1 MLISTN
7 STFRFGGV
15 LLGLG
20 IGAALAVEACSDGAT
35 VVAADA
41 APPGLVELEASV
53 VDSSRSD
60 ASDAR
65 ADVDPCDV
73 SAPPL
78 CSPTATWGTP
88 VPVFVGADRRF
99 AAITAD
105 ELHLAY
111 YDGPA
116 SPDGGA
122 GSALLKIADRE
133 AKTSAFTEGTL
144 LGQEVDTTGAG
155 LSSDGLLVAV
165 TKNGIPHL
173 VARPSRGQPFGAP
186 STQAFDVRGEGDTYR
201 APVLSGSGGLFLTL
215 GETSVGQ
222 FPFTYLTKV
231 GEVYRNTETIM
242 PAAEL
247 LVRSSENLVP
257 RPTGMS
263 KDLRTLFY
271 FDEATKTEKAAFRA
285 APGCPY
291 KTFVDLGNRPGAQ
304 PNAECNALYYA
315 DPDVKTGS
323 NIVRIEKNP

>member
-1 MLISTN
+1 MRVLSSSTVRFVLILCTAL
-7 STFRFGGV
+7 GV
-15 LLGLG
+15 
-20 IGAALAVEACSDGAT
+20 GAGSVTACSSTEPAVT
-35 VVAADA
+35 RDA
-41 APPGLVELEASV
+41 APPGLIEVEAST
-53 VDSSRSD
+53 VDARVPD

-65 ADVDPCDV
+65 ADADPCNV
-73 SAPPL
+73 TAPPI

-88 VPVFVGADRRF
+88 VPVFTGADRRF
-99 AAITAD
+99 AAITPD

-111 YDGPA
+111 YDVAA
-116 SPDGGA
+116 STDAGA
-122 GSALLKIADRE
+122 AALVRIADR
-133 AKTSAFTEGTL
+133 ASKSAAFDATVL
-144 LGQEVDTTGAG
+144 LGQEVDIGGVG
-155 LSSDGLLVAV
+155 LFPDGLTVVV
-165 TKNGIPHL
+165 TKGGRPQLVTRSSLTTPFAAATSSGIE
-173 VARPSRGQPFGAP
+173 FGEE
-186 STQAFDVRGEGDTYR
+186 TLFR
-201 APVLSGSGGLFLTL
+201 APALASDTGFFLTL
-215 GETSVGQ
+215 VYAGIGQ
-222 FPFTYLTKV
+222 VPFTFATKV
-231 GEVYRNTETIM
+231 DGAYRQTELIA